1 MHCTPS
7 AKTVVWT
14 GNFSFLPYKSDSY
27 RAAAQ
32 VRLCKVKFRFLDL
45 EAHNTPSLR
54 AHSGWQIRQSPPKAM
69 VVVLRSSL
77 PPFISALTPAFTL
90 ALLLLQAAC
99 GAPPPIGRS
108 NSPQT
113 APAPAAADT
122 RSANRSPEKPRWQ
135 ARKVVPNAREVN
147 GVRIHTVKSGE
158 TGIAIARA
166 YGVPWPELA
175 TTNNLSPP
183 FVLQVGDRL
192 RLPSRQT
199 VDARPVEER
208 AKAFNLDVD
217 TLITGS
223 EPAQKAPPARAAAK
237 PPAAAPTNTGAPPT
251 RVASAPADALTFLW
265 PVDGRILSGFGP
277 KTAGRFNDGI
287 NLKASAGTPVRAAA
301 SGTVA
306 YAGDA
311 ITGFG
316 NLVLI
321 RHDKGWVT
329 AYGHNEALL
338 VERGQKV
345 RAGDPIA
352 RAGSTGSVT
361 EPQLHFEIRRGRTA
375 LDPQSLLP
383 KRSG

>member
-1 MHCTPS
+1 VFHR
-7 AKTVVWT
+7 
-14 GNFSFLPYKSDSY
+14 
-27 RAAAQ
+27 RA
-32 VRLCKVKFRFLDL
+32 
-45 EAHNTPSLR
+45 
-54 AHSGWQIRQSPPKAM
+54 
-69 VVVLRSSL
+69 
-77 PPFISALTPAFTL
+77 
-90 ALLLLQAAC
+90 ALLLTLLPPLLLAAC
-99 GAPPPIGRS
+99 GSPPPLGQS
-108 NSPQT
+108 KSPPRAT
-113 APAPAAADT
+113 SRPAVAAAK
-122 RSANRSPEKPRWQ
+122 RPAQKPSWV
-135 ARKVVPNAREVN
+135 ARKVVPDAREVN
-147 GVRIHTVKSGE
+147 GVRIHRVKPGE

-166 YGVPWPELA
+166 YGIPWSELA
-175 TTNNLSPP
+175 TLTSRSPP
-183 FVLQVGDRL
+183 YLLQVGDQL

-199 VDARPVEER
+199 VEARPIEER

-223 EPAQKAPPARAAAK
+223 EPAQKAPAARPPAQTAARTPTK
-237 PPAAAPTNTGAPPT
+237 PPSNDAPPA
-251 RVASAPADALTFLW
+251 RVASAPADALTFPW
-265 PVDGRILSGFGP
+265 PVEGRILSGFGP

-287 NLKASAGTPVRAAA
+287 NLKTSAGTPVRAAA

-321 RHDKGWVT
+321 RHDNGWVT

-383 KRSG
+383 KRNS

>member
-1 MHCTPS
+1 ML
-7 AKTVVWT
+7 
-14 GNFSFLPYKSDSY
+14 LP
-27 RAAAQ
+27 
-32 VRLCKVKFRFLDL
+32 
-45 EAHNTPSLR
+45 
-54 AHSGWQIRQSPPKAM
+54 M
-69 VVVLRSSL
+69 
-77 PPFISALTPAFTL
+77 
-90 ALLLLQAAC
+90 LLLAAC
-99 GAPPPIGRS
+99 GSPPPLGKGK
-108 NSPQT
+108 SPPRAST
-113 APAPAAADT
+113 T
-122 RSANRSPEKPRWQ
+122 TSAKSSSQRPPERPTWV
-135 ARKVVPNAREVN
+135 ARKVVPDARDVN
-147 GVRIHTVKSGE
+147 GVRIHRVKPGE

-166 YGVPWPELA
+166 YGIPWSELA
-175 TTNNLSPP
+175 SLNRLSPP
-183 FVLQVGDRL
+183 FLLQVGDQL

-199 VDARPVEER
+199 VEARPVEER

-223 EPAQKAPPARAAAK
+223 EPAQKAPAPRPPAQTATK
-237 PPAAAPTNTGAPPT
+237 PPSTSGAPPA

-265 PVDGRILSGFGP
+265 PVDGRIISGFGP
-277 KTAGRFNDGI
+277 KSAGRFNDGI

-352 RAGSTGSVT
+352 RAGNTGSVT

-375 LDPQSLLP
+375 IDPQSLLP
-383 KRSG
+383 ARNGP

>member
-1 MHCTPS
+1 MLLGPLLLAACGSPPPLGTSKSPPRAS
-7 AKTVVWT
+7 ASRPPATAEKR
-14 GNFSFLPYKSDSY
+14 P
-27 RAAAQ
+27 
-32 VRLCKVKFRFLDL
+32 
-45 EAHNTPSLR
+45 
-54 AHSGWQIRQSPPKAM
+54 RQSPAQ
-69 VVVLRSSL
+69 S
-77 PPFISALTPAFTL
+77 PA
-90 ALLLLQAAC
+90 
-99 GAPPPIGRS
+99 
-108 NSPQT
+108 
-113 APAPAAADT
+113 
-122 RSANRSPEKPRWQ
+122 WV
-135 ARKVVPNAREVN
+135 ARKVVPDAREVN
-147 GVRIHTVKSGE
+147 GVRIHRVKPGE

-166 YGVPWPELA
+166 YGIPWSELA
-175 TTNNLSPP
+175 TLNSLSPP
-183 FVLQVGDRL
+183 YLLQVGDRL
-192 RLPSRQT
+192 RLPSSQT

-223 EPAQKAPPARAAAK
+223 EPAQRPATRPQQKSSPTSPPA
-237 PPAAAPTNTGAPPT
+237 

-277 KTAGRFNDGI
+277 KSAGRFNDGI
-287 NLKASAGTPVRAAA
+287 NLKASEGTPVRAAA

-338 VERGQKV
+338 VTRGQKV

-383 KRSG
+383 KRSS

>member
-1 MHCTPS
+1 MTQTRHFLNNQS
-7 AKTVVWT
+7 TVR
-14 GNFSFLPYKSDSY
+14 YH
-27 RAAAQ
+27 AAAQ
-32 VRLCKVKFRFLDL
+32 ERICKFKLHFLTSAKH
-45 EAHNTPSLR
+45 ETPSLR
-54 AHSGWQIRQSPPKAM
+54 ARSGWQISQSPPKAM
-69 VVVLRSSL
+69 AVLLRSPL
-77 PPFISALTPAFTL
+77 SAFMRAFTLALTL

-99 GAPPPIGRS
+99 GTPPPIGRS
-108 NSPQT
+108 NAPQT
-113 APAPAAADT
+113 VPATAGNDASRAS
-122 RSANRSPEKPRWQ
+122 RSADKPRWQ
-135 ARKVVPNAREVN
+135 LRKVIPNAREVN

-166 YGVPWPELA
+166 YSVPWSELA
-175 TTNNLSPP
+175 AINDLKPP
-183 FVLQVGDRL
+183 YVLQIGDRL

-199 VDARPVEER
+199 VAARPVEER

-223 EPAQKAPPARAAAK
+223 EPASKARTPRIADAPRA
-237 PPAAAPTNTGAPPT
+237 TDTAPPT

-265 PVDGRILSGFGP
+265 PVDGRIISSFGP
-277 KTAGRFNDGI
+277 KSAGRFNDGI
-287 NLKASAGTPVRAAA
+287 NLKVSAGTAVRAAA

-316 NLVLI
+316 NLILI

-338 VERGQKV
+338 VSRGDKV

-352 RAGSTGSVT
+352 RAGSTGAVA

-375 LDPQSLLP
+375 LNPTTLLP
-383 KRSG
+383 SRETAGR

>member
-1 MHCTPS
+1 M
-7 AKTVVWT
+7 
-14 GNFSFLPYKSDSY
+14 
-27 RAAAQ
+27 
-32 VRLCKVKFRFLDL
+32 
-45 EAHNTPSLR
+45 
-54 AHSGWQIRQSPPKAM
+54 
-69 VVVLRSSL
+69 
-77 PPFISALTPAFTL
+77 
-90 ALLLLQAAC
+90 LLLAAC
-99 GAPPPIGRS
+99 GSPPPLGKGK
-108 NSPQT
+108 SPPRAST
-113 APAPAAADT
+113 T
-122 RSANRSPEKPRWQ
+122 TSAKSSSQRPPERPTWV
-135 ARKVVPNAREVN
+135 ARKVVPDARDVN
-147 GVRIHTVKSGE
+147 GVRIHRVKPGE

-166 YGVPWPELA
+166 YGIPWSELA
-175 TTNNLSPP
+175 SLNSLSPP
-183 FVLQVGDRL
+183 FLLQVGDQL

-199 VDARPVEER
+199 VEARPVEER

-223 EPAQKAPPARAAAK
+223 EPAQKAPAPRPPAQTATK
-237 PPAAAPTNTGAPPT
+237 PPSTSGAPPA

-265 PVDGRILSGFGP
+265 PVDGRIISGFGP
-277 KTAGRFNDGI
+277 KSAGRFNDGI

-329 AYGHNEALL
+329 AYGHNEAVL

-352 RAGSTGSVT
+352 RAGNTGSVT

-375 LDPQSLLP
+375 IDPQSLLP
-383 KRSG
+383 ARNGP